1 MSCTSEGSFTSR
13 AKELLLTSFM
23 PASHPGGLLRSAGAP
38 REGGIAMSTR
48 ITERGAGPAIGLSAV
63 GIAVLLVLII
73 AAFGSFTQVG
83 VGEVGIVKHFGAI
96 NPDHPDV
103 FDPGIHTKVPFRDDV
118 VLFDTRIQKEQV
130 EASAASKDGV
140 TIHSTIAVNFHID
153 AAKAPLIL
161 QNIGPNYKDRFIDR
175 QIEQPFKAVTAQY
188 AGLELIQKRE
198 EVAIKAR
205 TTLKDKLASNFIDV
219 AAFTI
224 PNYEFPKEFN
234 DAILATQVANQQN
247 LQAKQLQEKARTEA
261 ETALIVAQGL
271 ANAQKAQ
278 ATTLTPEY
286 LQLQAITKWNGQLPQ
301 YLTPNTPLPF
311 IGAPPVPTGR

>member
-1 MSCTSEGSFTSR
+1 MTIRGTQ
-13 AKELLLTSFM
+13 
-23 PASHPGGLLRSAGAP
+23 P
-38 REGGIAMSTR
+38 RT
-48 ITERGAGPAIGLSAV
+48 AGPAIGVGVV
-63 GIAVLLVLII
+63 GIAALLVFII
-73 AAFGSFTQVG
+73 AIFGSFTQVG

-96 NPDHPDV
+96 DTDHPDV

-118 VLFDTRIQKEQV
+118 VIFDTRIQKEQV
-130 EASAASKDGV
+130 DSSAASKDGV
-140 TIHSTIAVNFHID
+140 TIHSTITINFHIE

-161 QNIGPNYKDRFIDR
+161 QNIGANYKERIIDQ
-175 QIEQPFKAVTAQY
+175 QIQQAFKDVTAQY

-198 EVAIKAR
+198 EVALKAKGV
-205 TTLKDKLASNFIDV
+205 LKDKLTPYYIVVDE
-219 AAFTI
+219 FTI

-286 LQLQAITKWNGQLPQ
+286 LQLQAINKWNGQLPQ

-311 IGAPPVPTGR
+311 IGTTPTPTTK

>member
-1 MSCTSEGSFTSR
+1 MTIRGTQ
-13 AKELLLTSFM
+13 
-23 PASHPGGLLRSAGAP
+23 PRSG
-38 REGGIAMSTR
+38 
-48 ITERGAGPAIGLSAV
+48 GPAIGLGVV
-63 GIAVLLVLII
+63 GIAALLVLII
-73 AAFGSFTQVG
+73 AIFGSFTQVG

-96 NPDHPDV
+96 DTDHPDV

-118 VLFDTRIQKEQV
+118 VIFDTRIQKEQV
-130 EASAASKDGV
+130 ESSAASKDGV
-140 TIHSTIAVNFHID
+140 TIHSTITINFHIE

-161 QNIGPNYKDRFIDR
+161 QNIGANYKERIIDQ
-175 QIEQPFKAVTAQY
+175 QIQQAFKDVTAQY

-198 EVAIKAR
+198 EVALKAKGV
-205 TTLKDKLASNFIDV
+205 LKDKLTPYYIVVDE
-219 AAFTI
+219 FTI

-286 LQLQAITKWNGQLPQ
+286 LQLQAINKWNGQLPQ

-311 IGAPPVPTGR
+311 IGTTPTTPTR

>member
-1 MSCTSEGSFTSR
+1 MTIRGTQ
-13 AKELLLTSFM
+13 
-23 PASHPGGLLRSAGAP
+23 PRS
-38 REGGIAMSTR
+38 S
-48 ITERGAGPAIGLSAV
+48 GPAIGFGVV
-63 GIAVLLVLII
+63 GIAAVLVFII
-73 AAFGSFTQVG
+73 AIFGSFTQVG

-96 NPDHPDV
+96 DTDHPDV

-118 VLFDTRIQKEQV
+118 VIFDTRIQKEQV
-130 EASAASKDGV
+130 DSSAASKDGV
-140 TIHSTIAVNFHID
+140 TIHSTITINFHIE

-161 QNIGPNYKDRFIDR
+161 QNIGANYKERIIDQ
-175 QIEQPFKAVTAQY
+175 QIQQAFKDVTAQY

-198 EVAIKAR
+198 EVALKAKGV
-205 TTLKDKLASNFIDV
+205 LKDKLTPYFIVVDE
-219 AAFTI
+219 FTI

-286 LQLQAITKWNGQLPQ
+286 LQLQAINKWNGQLPQ

-311 IGAPPVPTGR
+311 IGTTPTPTTR

>member
-1 MSCTSEGSFTSR
+1 MSAR
-13 AKELLLTSFM
+13 DA
-23 PASHPGGLLRSAGAP
+23 A
-38 REGGIAMSTR
+38 
-48 ITERGAGPAIGLSAV
+48 RGAGPAIGLSAV
-63 GIAVLLVLII
+63 GIVVLLVFIL
-73 AAFGSFTQVG
+73 AVLGSYTQVG

-118 VLFDTRIQKEQV
+118 VIFDTRIQKEQV

-161 QNIGPNYKDRFIDR
+161 QNIGPNYKDRIIDQ
-175 QIEQPFKAVTAQY
+175 QIQQAFKDVTAQY

-205 TTLKDKLASNFIDV
+205 VTLKDKLAPYYIVVDE
-219 AAFTI
+219 FTI

-286 LQLQAITKWNGQLPQ
+286 LQLQAINKWNGQLPQ